1 MAKENLYDLDPL
13 MIEGNLE
20 DWVMDKCE
28 DWRDHFESNY
38 EQKFDEYYRLWRGIW
53 DPADKMR
60 DSERSRII
68 SPALQQ
74 AVESNVAELEEA
86 TFGRGKW
93 FDISDDMNDPNRQDV
108 QYLRNKLTEDF
119 EKTKVRKAVAE
130 CLINAAVFGT
140 GMGEIIIEEEK
151 EMKPAT
157 QPIMDGQLQAV
168 GVSIEDR
175 VVVRLKP
182 IMPQNF
188 LIDPIATSV
197 DDAMGVAIDEFV
209 SLHHVQMLQ
218 EQGVYRETLVGTAAP
233 DTNLEPDQDLSIY
246 TDDKVRLTKYYGLVP
261 RDLLEQE
268 VDDVEGDSMY
278 VEAVVVI
285 ANGGTLLKAE
295 ANPYMMQDRPVV
307 AFPWD
312 VVPSRFWG
320 RGVCEKGYNSQKAL
334 DTEIRARIDALA
346 LTIHPML
353 AIDATRL
360 PRGAKPEI
368 RPGKMILTNGDPREV
383 LQPFNFGQVG
393 QVTFAQAAAL
403 QQMVQ
408 QATGAVDSAGI
419 AGQVN
424 GEATAAGI
432 SMSLGAIIKRHK
444 RTLINFQQSF
454 LLPFVKKAAYRYMQ
468 FDPDNYPVADYKF
481 NASSTLGIIARE
493 YEVTQ
498 LVQLLQTMK
507 QDSPLYPVLIQSIID
522 NMNLSNREELIASLQ
537 QASQPNPQ
545 AQQMAQAAQQ
555 AQLQFQQSQTAALTA
570 QAQESQAR
578 AQKYAVEAQLAPQE
592 LEIEKIEAIT
602 RNLREGDQDD
612 KEFERRLKVAQ
623 TLLKEKEVASRAN
636 DSKRVPTTS
645 QPDQRSVQRP
655 VQPAGNFGGEGQGF
669 GGPNSMSNVKKDSRL
684 ERAGV
689 SGYNKPKRTPNHP
702 KEVSR
707 SGCQGRRQS

>member
-1 MAKENLYDLDPL
+1 MADENLYDLDPL

-20 DWVMDKCE
+20 DWVMTKCE

-498 LVQLLQTMK
+498 LVQLLQTMQ

-578 AQKYAVEAQLAPQE
+578 AQKYAIEAQLAPQE

-655 VQPAGNFGGEGQGF
+655 VQPTGNFGGEGQGF
-669 GGPNSMSNVKKDSRL
+669 GGQ
-684 ERAGV
+684 
-689 SGYNKPKRTPNHP
+689 T
-702 KEVSR
+702 
-707 SGCQGRRQS
+707 Q